1 MATLLRPS
9 AGLLRSRLYA
19 MDARRY
25 IPTTPG
31 RTCGFARPTRR
42 IMKSPEVHPNIK
54 PKLSEYRI
62 SVMANGQVTMVRPY
76 PKKLNKS
83 LPDEK
88 MDKHTKRFGYRGEDV
103 MRWRNVE
110 YKWEYKSSY
119 KPNRHSLWA
128 GSMERIVRDPV
139 TKKVAKEKIP
149 LDLRWS

>member
-1 MATLLRPS
+1 MS
-9 AGLLRSRLYA
+9 FSRSLMVR
-19 MDARRY
+19 
-25 IPTTPG
+25 
-31 RTCGFARPTRR
+31 RPTRR

-54 PKLSEYRI
+54 PKLNEYRI
-62 SVMANGQVTMVRPY
+62 SVMANGQVTMVRSY

-88 MDKHTKRFGYRGEDV
+88 MDKHSKRFGYRGEDV

-110 YKWEYKSSY
+110 YKWEYKSSF

-139 TKKVAKEKIP
+139 TKKVVKEKIP